1 MIGIAIAGYG
11 TVGQGVMELFQ
22 KRRMSIQR
30 RLGKEIDIRY
40 ILVRDSGKKRD
51 TDIYNA
57 ELICDIRKILGDG
70 DVQILIEAT
79 GDIDLGYTLIKEAL
93 KKRKHVIT
101 ANKAVLSLHLEELSA
116 LAQEYDVYLLYEA
129 SVGGGTPLIKPLQE
143 LSLHGEIRSLRGLL
157 SGSCNYVLS
166 KMRIEQIPYDDVLE
180 EAKNLGYLEADPI
193 DDVGGFDT
201 RRKLRILATLAFRGK
216 IEEDD
221 ISLEGITKIEQED
234 IYRLFQMGY
243 AVRLVAQA
251 FKVNQSV
258 QATVHPMALPL
269 PDFLRSVDKAENGV
283 EFMGDHFIK
292 VCFQGSGSGRYPTA
306 HAMLS
311 DLEDILFS
319 LRRKESPLGEENLRI
334 IPYQK
339 EARYYIRSKVPIE
352 LTIEQHLEENI
363 WITAR
368 VAHNALMAALPD
380 GAVAI
385 AIGEV

>member
-1 MIGIAIAGYG
+1 MIGIALAGYG

-234 IYRLFQMGY
+234 ISRLFQMGY

>member
-1 MIGIAIAGYG
+1 MIGIALAGYG

-234 IYRLFQMGY
+234 ISRLFQMGY

-339 EARYYIRSKVPIE
+339 ETRYYIRSKVPIE

>member
-1 MIGIAIAGYG
+1 MIGIALAGYG
-11 TVGQGVMELFQ
+11 TVGQGVMDLFQ
-22 KRRMSIQR
+22 KRKESIQK
-30 RLGKEIDIRY
+30 RLGKKIDIRY
-40 ILVRDSGKKRD
+40 ILVRDSRKKRD
-51 TDIYNA
+51 IDLYGA
-57 ELICDIRKILGDG
+57 ELVCDIRKILD
-70 DVQILIEAT
+70 DDNIKILIEVT
-79 GDIDLGYTLIKEAL
+79 GDITLGYKLIKEAL
-93 KKRKHVIT
+93 KKKKHVIT
-101 ANKAVLSLHLEELSA
+101 ANKAVLSLHLEELST
-116 LAQEYDVYLLYEA
+116 LAEEQDVYLLYEA

-166 KMRIEQIPYDDVLE
+166 KMRTEQIPYDDVLE

-234 IYRLFQMGY
+234 ISRLFQMGY

-251 FKVNQSV
+251 FKENQSV
-258 QATVHPMALPL
+258 QATVHPMALPIN
-269 PDFLRSVDKAENGV
+269 DFLRSIDKAENGV
-283 EFMGDHFIK
+283 EFFGDHFIK

-319 LRRKESPLGEENLRI
+319 LRRKISPLGSEELQI

-339 EARYYIRSKVPIE
+339 KARYYIRNTVPMPLAIE
-352 LTIEQHLEENI
+352 EQIDENV
-363 WITAR
+363 WITTP
-368 VAHNALMAALPD
+368 VAHNVLKETLPE

-385 AIGEV
+385 AIGE

>member
-1 MIGIAIAGYG
+1 
-11 TVGQGVMELFQ
+11 
-22 KRRMSIQR
+22 
-30 RLGKEIDIRY
+30 
-40 ILVRDSGKKRD
+40 
-51 TDIYNA
+51 
-57 ELICDIRKILGDG
+57 
-70 DVQILIEAT
+70 
-79 GDIDLGYTLIKEAL
+79 
-93 KKRKHVIT
+93 
-101 ANKAVLSLHLEELSA
+101 
-116 LAQEYDVYLLYEA
+116 
-129 SVGGGTPLIKPLQE
+129 
-143 LSLHGEIRSLRGLL
+143 
-157 SGSCNYVLS
+157 
-166 KMRIEQIPYDDVLE
+166 MRIEQIPYDDVLE

-234 IYRLFQMGY
+234 ISRLFQMGY

>member
-1 MIGIAIAGYG
+1 MIGIALAGYG

-40 ILVRDSGKKRD
+40 ILVRDSRKKRD

-57 ELICDIRKILGDG
+57 KLICDIRKILGDG

-180 EAKNLGYLEADPI
+180 EAKKLGYLEADPI

-234 IYRLFQMGY
+234 ISRLFQMGY

-363 WITAR
+363 WITAL

>member
-1 MIGIAIAGYG
+1 MIGIALAGYG
-11 TVGQGVMELFQ
+11 TVGQGVMDLFQ
-22 KRRMSIQR
+22 KRKESIQK
-30 RLGKEIDIRY
+30 RLGKKIDIRY
-40 ILVRDSGKKRD
+40 ILVRDSRKKRD
-51 TDIYNA
+51 IDLYGA
-57 ELICDIRKILGDG
+57 ELVYDIRKILD
-70 DVQILIEAT
+70 DDNIKILIEAT
-79 GDIDLGYTLIKEAL
+79 GDITLGYKLIKEAL
-93 KKRKHVIT
+93 KKKKHVIT
-101 ANKAVLSLHLEELSA
+101 ANKAVLSLHLEELST
-116 LAQEYDVYLLYEA
+116 LAEEQDVYLLYEA

-166 KMRIEQIPYDDVLE
+166 KMRTEQIPYDDVLE

-234 IYRLFQMGY
+234 ISRLFQMGY

-251 FKVNQSV
+251 FKENQCV
-258 QATVHPMALPL
+258 QATVQPMALPIN
-269 PDFLRSVDKAENGV
+269 DFLRSIDKAENGV
-283 EFMGDHFIK
+283 EFFGDHFIK

-319 LRRKESPLGEENLRI
+319 LRRKISPLGSEELQI

-339 EARYYIRSKVPIE
+339 KSRYYIRNTVPTPFAIE
-352 LTIEQHLEENI
+352 EQIDENV
-363 WITAR
+363 WITTP
-368 VAHNALMAALPD
+368 VAHNVLKETLPE

-385 AIGEV
+385 AIGE

>member
-1 MIGIAIAGYG
+1 MIGIALAGYG
-11 TVGQGVMELFQ
+11 TVGQGVMDLFQ
-22 KRRMSIQR
+22 KRKESIQK
-30 RLGKEIDIRY
+30 RLGKKIDIRY
-40 ILVRDSGKKRD
+40 ILVRDSRKKRD
-51 TDIYNA
+51 IDLYGA
-57 ELICDIRKILGDG
+57 ELVYDIRKILD
-70 DVQILIEAT
+70 DDNIKILIEAT
-79 GDIDLGYTLIKEAL
+79 GDITLGYKLIKEAL
-93 KKRKHVIT
+93 KKKKHVIT
-101 ANKAVLSLHLEELSA
+101 ANKAVLSLHLEELST
-116 LAQEYDVYLLYEA
+116 LAEEQDVYLLYEA

-166 KMRIEQIPYDDVLE
+166 KMRTEQIPYDDVLE

-234 IYRLFQMGY
+234 ISRLFQMGY

-251 FKVNQSV
+251 FKENQIV
-258 QATVHPMALPL
+258 QATVHPMALPIN
-269 PDFLRSVDKAENGV
+269 DFLRSIDKAENGV
-283 EFMGDHFIK
+283 EFFGDHFIK

-319 LRRKESPLGEENLRI
+319 LRRKISPLGSEELQI

-339 EARYYIRSKVPIE
+339 KSRYYIRNTVPTPFAIE
-352 LTIEQHLEENI
+352 EQIDENV
-363 WITAR
+363 WITTP
-368 VAHNALMAALPD
+368 VAHNVLKETLPE

-385 AIGEV
+385 AIGE

>member
-1 MIGIAIAGYG
+1 MIGIALAGYG
-11 TVGQGVMELFQ
+11 TVGQGVMDLFQ
-22 KRRMSIQR
+22 KRKESIQR
-30 RLGKEIDIRY
+30 RLGKKIDIRY
-40 ILVRDSGKKRD
+40 ILVRDSRKKRD
-51 TDIYNA
+51 INLFGA
-57 ELICDIRKILGDG
+57 ELVCHIRKILDDQ
-70 DVQILIEAT
+70 DVEILIEAT
-79 GDIDLGYTLIKEAL
+79 GDMALGYRLIKEAL
-93 KKRKHVIT
+93 KKKKHVIT

-116 LAQEYDVYLLYEA
+116 LAEEQDVYLLYEA

-193 DDVGGFDT
+193 EDVGGFDT

-234 IYRLFQMGY
+234 ISRLFQMGY

-258 QATVHPMALPL
+258 QATVHPMALPIT
-269 PDFLRSVDKAENGV
+269 DFLRSVDKAENGV

-319 LRRKESPLGEENLRI
+319 LRRKTSPIGSEELQI

-339 EARYYIRSKVPIE
+339 KARYYIRSAVPIPFA
-352 LTIEQHLEENI
+352 IEEQLEKNV
-363 WITAR
+363 WITAP
-368 VAHNALMAALPD
+368 VAHNMLNATLPD

-385 AIGEV
+385 AIGEL

>member
-1 MIGIAIAGYG
+1 MIGIALAGYG
-11 TVGQGVMELFQ
+11 TVGQGVMDLFQ
-22 KRRMSIQR
+22 KRKESIQK
-30 RLGKEIDIRY
+30 RLGKKIDIRY
-40 ILVRDSGKKRD
+40 ILVRDSRKKRD
-51 TDIYNA
+51 IDLYGA
-57 ELICDIRKILGDG
+57 ELVCDIRKILDD
-70 DVQILIEAT
+70 DVVEILIEVT
-79 GDIDLGYTLIKEAL
+79 GDITLGYKLIKEAL
-93 KKRKHVIT
+93 KKKKHVIT
-101 ANKAVLSLHLEELSA
+101 ANKAVLSLHLEELST
-116 LAQEYDVYLLYEA
+116 LAEEQDVYLLYEA

-166 KMRIEQIPYDDVLE
+166 KMRTEQIPYDDVLE

-234 IYRLFQMGY
+234 ISRLFQMGY

-251 FKVNQSV
+251 FKENQCV
-258 QATVHPMALPL
+258 QATVQPMALPIT
-269 PDFLRSVDKAENGV
+269 DFLRSIDKAENGV
-283 EFMGDHFIK
+283 EFFGDHFIK
-292 VCFQGSGSGRYPTA
+292 ICFQGSGSGRYPTA

-319 LRRKESPLGEENLRI
+319 LRRKISPLGSEELQI

-339 EARYYIRSKVPIE
+339 KARYYIRNTVPMPLAIE
-352 LTIEQHLEENI
+352 EQIDENV
-363 WITAR
+363 WITTP
-368 VAHNALMAALPD
+368 VAHNVLKETLPE

-385 AIGEV
+385 AIGE